1 MGIWFALFIPVLVI
15 IALYIF
21 FHTKIVWWESLG
33 ILVVVALV
41 ILLMK
46 YCTEVSQTSDK
57 EYYMDYTIQG
67 VKYDAWDEEVSC
79 RHPKYC
85 QEYNSC
91 KSKDSKGNCQ
101 GGYETVQCGYEHLY
115 DVDYH
120 PEHYEANTK
129 LGDSYNIS
137 LETYFRLMKQFKA
150 TPVFVEMNRDFH
162 SIDGD
167 AHSVN
172 WDGNVNS
179 VEYLVSE
186 HTYENRIQASH
197 TVLNFPIVDT
207 ADVRYYKLKEYPDV
221 RGSIAPSLLGEDNYP
236 INRYINQ
243 SNALFAHNKQAKV
256 FYLIFKNLPVESALK
271 QEQYWKG
278 GNKNE
283 INICI
288 GIDNQRQIKWAYVF
302 SWTKKEIVKIEIR
315 DNIMEHK
322 VLNDVAFKSIIDNAN
337 NVIIKKFE
345 RRHFKEFSY
354 LTVEPTKACVVW
366 AYIISALLSIGLGL
380 FAITNG
386 MDADGSVNYDNGNN
400 YNGFNNRY
408 NNLRNRF

>member
-1 MGIWFALFIPVLVI
+1 MEIWFALLIPVLVI
-15 IALYIF
+15 IAMYVF
-21 FHTKIVWWESLG
+21 FHTKIVWWESFG
-33 ILVVVALV
+33 ILVVVVLI
-41 ILLMK
+41 ILTMK
-46 YCTEVSQTSDK
+46 YFTEVSQTSDK
-57 EYYMDYTIQG
+57 EYYMDYAIQG

-85 QEYNSC
+85 REYNSC
-91 KSKDSKGNCQ
+91 KSRNSKGDCQ
-101 GGYETVQCGYEHLY
+101 SGYETVQCGYEHLY

-129 LGDSYNIS
+129 LGSSYGIS

-150 TPVFVEMNRDFH
+150 TPVFIEMNRDYH

-167 AHSVN
+167 AHGVN
-172 WDGNVNS
+172 WDGDVNS

-197 TVLNFPIVDT
+197 TILNFLVVDT
-207 ADVRYYKLKEYPDV
+207 TDVKYYNIKEYPDV
-221 RGSIAPSLLGEDNYP
+221 DNAIAPSLLGDVNYY

-256 FYLIFKNLPVESALK
+256 FYLIFKNQPLESALK

-315 DNIMEHK
+315 DYIMSNK
-322 VLNDVAFKSIIDNAN
+322 ILSDTTFKSIIDNSN
-337 NVIIKKFE
+337 NIIIKKFE

-354 LTVEPTKACVVW
+354 LTVEPTKTCVIW
-366 AYIISALLSIGLGL
+366 AYIISALLSIGLGF
-380 FAITNG
+380 FAISNG
-386 MDADGSVNYDNGNN
+386 MDADGSVNYNGNSN
-400 YNGFNNRY
+400 NNGYGRY
-408 NNLRNRF
+408 NNFRNRF